1 MLDYPL
7 PPQGLSVCHMSKWSH
22 HVLSEVLDHQEFLP
36 QTSELNIN
44 KYNNIETVQV
54 NKNYSKQQ
62 QSYLRRPRAS

>member
-44 KYNNIETVQV
+44 WNSTGEQKLFQATA
-54 NKNYSKQQ
+54 KLSSKT
-62 QSYLRRPRAS
+62 

>member
-1 MLDYPL
+1 MDKNVRCIHDYPL

-44 KYNNIETVQV
+44 W
-54 NKNYSKQQ
+54 NKTDE
-62 QSYLRRPRAS
+62 